1 MAKRTDHKVKYGEAY
16 RS

>member
-1 MAKRTDHKVKYGEAY
+1 MVKRTDHKVSYGEAY